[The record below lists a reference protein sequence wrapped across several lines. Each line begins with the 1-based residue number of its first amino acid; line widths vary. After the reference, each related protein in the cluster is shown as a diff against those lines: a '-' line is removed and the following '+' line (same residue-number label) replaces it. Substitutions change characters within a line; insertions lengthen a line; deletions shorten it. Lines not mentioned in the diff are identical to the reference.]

1 MIGLVISDRFILS
14 VSWENKTSVPK
25 ILNIDKISFNQSIL
39 NILTN
44 ESELNILLS
53 SVLKKINQNIPFYD
67 KKIFV
72 TIIDDLVH
80 HSVVENE
87 IDISND
93 DMFSYINWIDD
104 LKSSSENKLTVNF
117 AQNYLPESINLHIC
131 TISKV
136 FIRTLKLTIVEMGG
150 NPTWMGPASTLCLD
164 GVNSNDS
171 SVIYRNGNK
180 YFFLKVNKN
189 RFDIGEITFSGGLP
203 KLIYST
209 DPKSN
214 SVLKSFGLEES
225 DLKKLPVYCFQKLGR
240 NAIKAW
246 ENADLRL
253 EVPFKNLIIDD
264 QKIEGIPYL
273 EANII
278 TKLINNK
285 ALESSFNFFETPG
298 IKDYEWILNNENSDS
313 LLEFDD
319 LNNEDDFIF
328 DENMKIDGHTKIDSD
343 EDFYEI
349 ENSKENNTSSQGL
362 LFSLLLIV
370 GAFVFIN
377 YLKIQREMNSSTR
390 DSIKGFSVEVIENSE
405 NAKMGKNLKD
415 NFDELLMQ
423 SKSISSALLSLLT
436 ETEINRYNSLT
447 ITKSFLGLEYLSGT
461 NPNIENIL
469 GISPSSFSV
478 EALGKDSTTFLW
490 YYSFDL
496 PSLRG
501 SHEEGKIAKNQLLKE
516 LHTKLS
522 EKPKIK
528 YFEKVYTKYQI
539 YGPMLIWIK
548 NKADIL
554 HASAIF
560 SNMDDSILLRKF
572 VLFNEPD
579 RPNPRAGFYV
589 SILED

>member
-14 VSWENKTSVPK
+14 VYWENKTRIPK
-25 ILNIDKISFNQSIL
+25 ILDIDKISFTQSIL
-39 NILTN
+39 GILSN
-44 ESELNILLS
+44 ESELNLVLS
-53 SVLKKINQNIPFYD
+53 TVLKKINQKNPFYN
-67 KKIFV
+67 KEISIA
-72 TIIDDLVH
+72 IIDDLVH

-93 DMFSYINWIDD
+93 DIFNFINWID
-104 LKSSSENKLTVNF
+104 KSKSTSENKLKVNF
-117 AQNYLPESINLHIC
+117 AQTYLPDLINFHVC
-131 TISKV
+131 TLSKV

-150 NPTWMGPASTLCLD
+150 KPLWMGPASTLYLD
-164 GVNSNDS
+164 NLKSNNS

-180 YFFLKVNKN
+180 YFFLKLYNN
-189 RFDIGEITFSGGLP
+189 RFDIGEISFSSGFP
-203 KLIYST
+203 KVLYT
-209 DPKSN
+209 TEHKPDL
-214 SVLKSFGLEES
+214 VLKEFGLEVS
-225 DLKKLPVYCFQKLGR
+225 DLDKSPVYCFQRLGR
-240 NAIKAW
+240 NALQAW

-253 EVPFKNLIIDD
+253 ESPFNNLNINN
-264 QKIEGIPYL
+264 QEVEKIPHL

-278 TKLINNK
+278 TNLIKNK
-285 ALESSFNFFETPG
+285 AFKSSFNFFETPG
-298 IKDYEWILNNENSDS
+298 IKKYDLSLINENSDS
-313 LLEFDD
+313 LLQLNDIKNKED
-319 LNNEDDFIF
+319 LNIDD
-328 DENMKIDGHTKIDSD
+328 NIDIDDAIIIDSD
-343 EDFYEI
+343 KDLHEI
-349 ENSKENNTSSQGL
+349 ENNKEKNNSSQGF
-362 LFSLLLIV
+362 LFALLLII

-405 NAKMGKNLKD
+405 NTIVDNNLKN

-461 NPNIENIL
+461 NPNIANIL

-496 PSLRG
+496 PLLKG
-501 SHEEGKIAKNQLLKE
+501 KHEEGKIAKNKLLQE
-516 LHTKLS
+516 LHNQLS

-528 YFEKVYTKYQI
+528 YFEKIYTKYQI

-554 HASAIF
+554 QASAIF
-560 SNMDDSILLRKF
+560 SDMDDNILLRKF

>member
-14 VSWENKTSVPK
+14 VYWENKTSIPK
-25 ILNIDKISFNQSIL
+25 ILDINKISFSQSIL
-39 NILTN
+39 GILSN
-44 ESELNILLS
+44 ESELNIVLS
-53 SVLKKINQNIPFYD
+53 TVLKKINQKNPFYN
-67 KKIFV
+67 KEISV

-93 DMFSYINWIDD
+93 DMFNYINWIDKT
-104 LKSSSENKLTVNF
+104 KSISENRLKINF
-117 AQNYLPESINLHIC
+117 AQTYLPESINFHVC
-131 TISKV
+131 TLSKV
-136 FIRTLKLTIVEMGG
+136 LIRTLKLTIVEMGG
-150 NPTWMGPASTLCLD
+150 NPLWMGPASTLYLD
-164 GVNSNDS
+164 GIKSNNS

-180 YFFLKVNKN
+180 YFFLKLYSN
-189 RFDIGEITFSGGLP
+189 RFDIGEISFSGGLP
-203 KLIYST
+203 KVIYST
-209 DPKSN
+209 DQKPDL
-214 SVLKSFGLEES
+214 VLKELGLEVS
-225 DLKKLPVYCFQKLGR
+225 DLDKLPIYCFQRLGR
-240 NAIKAW
+240 NALQAW

-253 EVPFKNLIIDD
+253 EDPFEGFNINN
-264 QKIEGIPYL
+264 QEVEGIPHL

-278 TKLINNK
+278 TNLIKNK
-285 ALESSFNFFETPG
+285 ALKSSFNFFETPG
-298 IKDYEWILNNENSDS
+298 IKENDWSLNNENSDS
-313 LLEFDD
+313 LSEFNDVKNEED
-319 LNNEDDFIF
+319 LNIDD
-328 DENMKIDGHTKIDSD
+328 NIDYNDDIIIDSD
-343 EDFYEI
+343 KDLHEI
-349 ENSKENNTSSQGL
+349 EDNDEKSNSSQGF
-362 LFSLLLIV
+362 LFALLLII

-390 DSIKGFSVEVIENSE
+390 DSIKGFSVEVIEKSE
-405 NAKMGKNLKD
+405 NTTAESNLKN

-461 NPNIENIL
+461 NPNIANIL

-496 PSLRG
+496 PLLKG
-501 SHEEGKIAKNQLLKE
+501 KHKEGKIPKSKLLEE
-516 LHTKLS
+516 LHNQLS

-554 HASAIF
+554 QASAIF
-560 SNMDDSILLRKF
+560 SDMDDDILLRKF